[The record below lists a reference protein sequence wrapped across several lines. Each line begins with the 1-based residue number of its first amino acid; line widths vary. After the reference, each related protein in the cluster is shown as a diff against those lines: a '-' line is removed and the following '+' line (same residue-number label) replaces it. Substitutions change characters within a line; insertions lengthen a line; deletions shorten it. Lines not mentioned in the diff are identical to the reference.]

1 MCVCVCVC
9 FCVGSESFS
18 SFVVVLCQRRV
29 SLVLKL
35 FLKTVFLELPSV

>member
-1 MCVCVCVC
+1 MCVFVA
-9 FCVGSESFS
+9 SERFS

-29 SLVLKL
+29 SLVLNL